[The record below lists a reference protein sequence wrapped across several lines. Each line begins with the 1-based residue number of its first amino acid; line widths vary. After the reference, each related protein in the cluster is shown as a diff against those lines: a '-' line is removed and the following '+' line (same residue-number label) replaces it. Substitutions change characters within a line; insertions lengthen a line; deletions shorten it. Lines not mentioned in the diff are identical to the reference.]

1 MFGLGGKLAMGMGM
15 ALLVLAGTFYWYYE
29 SSQKEIKQLVAN
41 NATLEANVATLEGS
55 IKTQNETIVRLETT
69 RATDQTRM
77 LELSSQSQ
85 EARNEVNRLR
95 NIFSRHNLNRLS
107 LAKPGLIERIINR
120 GTAKVGAEFVE
131 ITTPRKE
138 VLKPKPEEE
147 KESDDEE

>member
-1 MFGLGGKLAMGMGM
+1 MLGLKGMLVMGVAMAVM
-15 ALLVLAGTFYWYYE
+15 LAGFYWYYQ
-29 SSQKEIKQLVAN
+29 SSQAEIKQLVAN
-41 NATLEANVATLEGS
+41 NATLTANVATLEGS

-77 LELSSQSQ
+77 LELSSESQ
-85 EARNEVNRLR
+85 VARDEVNRLR
-95 NIFSRHNLNRLS
+95 NTFSRHNLNRLS

-138 VLKPKPEEE
+138 VLIPKPEEE
-147 KESDDEE
+147 KEADDEE